1 MHIVLALLGAIVTL
15 LYLLSRLADLGIDLG
30 GLNPFYWRRR
40 RAWRKKYEGDPVHA
54 IDDPLEIAALFV
66 VGIAKL
72 EGDVS
77 ATQKQAALAEFK
89 NRFSL
94 NAREANQLYGSSA
107 HLLGHP
113 TVVLTQLGGVLERKQ
128 EVFTADQAQSL
139 LDMMSTIANT
149 DGSAS
154 AQQTDLLN
162 SVKEKLVKP
171 RPRDGVWNQHA

>member
-15 LYLLSRLADLGIDLG
+15 LYLFSRLADLGIDLG

-40 RAWRKKYEGDPVHA
+40 RAWRKKYEGDPIHA

-77 ATQKQAALAEFK
+77 ANQKQAALAEFE

-94 NAREANQLYGSSA
+94 SAREANQLYGSSA

-113 TVVLTQLGGVLERKQ
+113 TVVLTQLNGVLERKQ
-128 EVFTADQAQSL
+128 EVFTPDQAQSL
-139 LDMMSTIANT
+139 LDMMSAIANT
-149 DGSAS
+149 DGPAS

-162 SVKEKLVKP
+162 SVTKKLVKP
-171 RPRDGVWNQHA
+171 RPGDGVWDQHA